1 MTCTQVC
8 LFWPTWQHH
17 EEELEPFAAVR
28 RRLVPPVVF
37 DTVWTHTHTSP

>member
-28 RRLVPPVVF
+28 RRLVPPLYLTRF
-37 DTVWTHTHTSP
+37 GHTHTSP